1 MRCRQQLSS
10 ALALAGSFCSSATEE
25 LDAATESDADS
36 ETEDAT
42 AWLAQVTATLDATH
56 VDVNHDGAE
65 EDDFDVEQYIKDSMA
80 ASFATDDFTAQ
91 FWA

>member
-1 MRCRQQLSS
+1 M
-10 ALALAGSFCSSATEE
+10 AGGRGVARRGVCV
-25 LDAATESDADS
+25 
-36 ETEDAT
+36 
-42 AWLAQVTATLDATH
+42 WLAQVTATLDATH

>member
-1 MRCRQQLSS
+1 M
-10 ALALAGSFCSSATEE
+10 
-25 LDAATESDADS
+25 
-36 ETEDAT
+36 
-42 AWLAQVTATLDATH
+42 TATLDATH